1 MPTDPS
7 ARPPGPCAAELAV
20 FRERKQHADQPFPFN
35 IYPCT
40 IPGDFPQVA
49 LHWQDTME
57 LIYVKKGRGLVQAG
71 PHTGDWMQA
80 AAGDIFVFPPG
91 RLHGLRQAPG
101 QAMEYENL
109 IFALS
114 LLGAPDDPVTQTY
127 LLPLQAG
134 RLALPVRLR
143 PGEEGWRQAAAC
155 LDAADEASRQRRP
168 GFELAVKGALLGFLG
183 AVVGLRTAPPEPPT
197 ADTQRLKTL
206 LSRVEAEY
214 AAPFPVSRAAALCG
228 CSASHFMRWFKQM
241 TGQSFNA
248 FLLERR
254 LIAAAARLR
263 GTDDTVLAVAEA
275 AGFDNLS
282 HFNRQFKRR
291 YGMTPSAYRRAP
303 AAGQQKA
310 PDPAG
315 SGAVKEAG
323 ISRGLPAGDSRGSS

>member
-1 MPTDPS
+1 MSGKADFLGEAPPS
-7 ARPPGPCAAELAV
+7 AAELAV
-20 FRERKQHADQPFPFN
+20 FRERKQHTGRQFPFN

-40 IPGDFPQVA
+40 IPQDFPQVP

-57 LIYVKKGRGLVQAG
+57 LIYVKKGAGLVQTG
-71 PHTGDWMQA
+71 PHTASWMQA

-91 RLHGLRQAPG
+91 RLHGLGQAPG
-101 QAMEYENL
+101 QVMEYENL

-143 PGEEGWRQAAAC
+143 PGETGWQQAAAC
-155 LDAADEASRQRRP
+155 LDAADDASRQRRP
-168 GFELAVKGALLGFLG
+168 GFELAVKGAMLSFLG
-183 AVVGLRTAPPEPPT
+183 VLVGLHTAAAPEPPGT
-197 ADTQRLKTL
+197 DTLRLKRL

-214 AAPFPVSRAAALCG
+214 DAPFPVSKAAALCG

-254 LIAAAARLR
+254 LTAAAARLR
-263 GTDDTVLAVAEA
+263 GTSDTVLAVAEA
-275 AGFDNLS
+275 SGFENLS

-291 YGMTPSAYRRAP
+291 YGVTPGAYRRGAASQQNSPAP
-303 AAGQQKA
+303 QGT
-310 PDPAG
+310 G
-315 SGAVKEAG
+315 E
-323 ISRGLPAGDSRGSS
+323 